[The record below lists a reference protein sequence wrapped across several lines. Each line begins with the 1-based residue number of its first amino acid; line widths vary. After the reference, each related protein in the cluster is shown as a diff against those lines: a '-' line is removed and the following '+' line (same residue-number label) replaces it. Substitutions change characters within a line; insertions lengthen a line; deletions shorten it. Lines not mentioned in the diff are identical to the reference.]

1 MMLAANRRHP
11 KRQRGGSAVPNET
24 RPRTRRAP
32 PNERRPDDAMN
43 VSLLQ

>member
-24 RPRTRRAP
+24 RP
-32 PNERRPDDAMN
+32 PNERRSDDAMN